1 MVSLDN
7 VTPGQTC
14 IIQEIRG
21 EGAVRTRM
29 MDMGLIKG
37 TEIKVV
43 RIAPLGDPIE
53 FEVKGYNLSL
63 RKKEAH
69 LVTVQELHDAA

>member
-1 MVSLDN
+1 MTSLDN
-7 VTPGQTC
+7 VTPGKTC
-14 IIQEIRG
+14 IIQEIKG

-37 TEIKVV
+37 AEIKVI
-43 RIAPLGDPIE
+43 RIAPLGDPVE

-69 LVTVQELHDAA
+69 LVMVQELHDAT